1 MVAEKRISTARWTR
15 RENEKKKND
24 DGRTTVGGTRSGSAS
39 RYREGEQA
47 SGFGHANA
55 GMTRALLPQ
64 IRARPSTPRHNAPSR
79 TRTQFRITMFGPT
92 VVDLENDLN
101 TAKLSRWQKPPSE
114 PL

>member
-1 MVAEKRISTARWTR
+1 MVGQLLVVQGVDLRADTEKGNKLR
-15 RENEKKKND
+15 D
-24 DGRTTVGGTRSGSAS
+24 SATL
-39 RYREGEQA
+39 
-47 SGFGHANA
+47 NT

-92 VVDLENDLN
+92 VVDLKNDLN
-101 TAKLSRWQKPPSE
+101 TAKPSRWQKPPSE